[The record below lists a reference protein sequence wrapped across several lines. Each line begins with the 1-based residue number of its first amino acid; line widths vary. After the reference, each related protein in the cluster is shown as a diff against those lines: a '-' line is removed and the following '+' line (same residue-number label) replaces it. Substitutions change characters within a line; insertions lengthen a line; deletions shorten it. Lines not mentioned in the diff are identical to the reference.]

1 VTSILDNLRQ
11 HALAL
16 VALVC
21 SLLAM
26 AGSSYAA
33 FTISGSQIRNHTI
46 NPVKMNPRFVNGQ
59 VRAWAIVSS
68 DGKVLEGKGGPRA
81 GMAFGVPSGY
91 IIRWGVKVGRC
102 ATEATVDEYA
112 SPRTEQIVV
121 PNGSP
126 TSLTAGYAVAATAGR
141 SNATD
146 VQTFDQTGQPT
157 PLGFDVAVIC

>member
-81 GMAFGVPSGY
+81 GMQAGDPGGY
-91 IIRWGVKVGRC
+91 VIRWKVRVARC
-102 ATEATVDEYA
+102 STSATVDEGIT
-112 SPRTEQIVV
+112 PPTETI
-121 PNGSP
+121 P
-126 TSLTAGYAVAATAGR
+126 TGGNSTLPLVAGFATA
-141 SNATD
+141 STSALHNQTA
-146 VQTFDQTGQPT
+146 VQTFDEHGQPL
-157 PLGFDVAVIC
+157 PLGFDVTVVC